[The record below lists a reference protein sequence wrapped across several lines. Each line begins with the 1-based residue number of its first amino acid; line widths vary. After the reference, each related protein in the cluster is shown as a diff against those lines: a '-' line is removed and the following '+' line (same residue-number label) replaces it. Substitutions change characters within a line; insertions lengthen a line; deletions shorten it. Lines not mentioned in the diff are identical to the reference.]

1 MDNLKKLIDKELE
14 ELSFKVFEISYKKGK
29 PNKLEIALEGEDSF
43 NIDKIVSATKIIN
56 PIVEENFKKSESYVL
71 DVYGKENDYE

>member
-1 MDNLKKLIDKELE
+1 MDNLKKLIDKALE

-29 PNKLEIALEGEDSF
+29 PNKLEIALEGKDSF
-43 NIDKIVSATKIIN
+43 NIDRIVSATKIIN

-71 DVYGKENDYE
+71 DVYGKENEYE

>member
-71 DVYGKENDYE
+71 DVHGKENNYE

>member
-29 PNKLEIALEGEDSF
+29 PNKLDIALEGEDSF

-71 DVYGKENDYE
+71 DVYGKENNYE

>member
-29 PNKLEIALEGEDSF
+29 PNKLEIALEGKDSF
-43 NIDKIVSATKIIN
+43 NIDRIVSATKIIN

-71 DVYGKENDYE
+71 DVYGKENNYE

>member
-71 DVYGKENDYE
+71 DVYGKENNYE

>member
-29 PNKLEIALEGEDSF
+29 PNKLEIALEGKDSF

-71 DVYGKENDYE
+71 DVYGKENNYE

>member
-29 PNKLEIALEGEDSF
+29 PNKLEIALEGKDSF
-43 NIDKIVSATKIIN
+43 NIDRIVSATKIIN

-71 DVYGKENDYE
+71 DVYGKENEYE